1 MAYPATSP
9 HELPEAPASPDN
21 LLGEEASFDLT
32 RMATLGTLACMLAHE
47 MNNLL
52 TPVLSYAKLALD
64 APADGRMGRRAHEN
78 AIRGVEACN
87 AMAESILGFAR
98 QNSDGPADI
107 QDCVDQALR
116 CLPRDL
122 AKDGVT
128 LDVDIPE
135 DASVTISTTALVQ
148 ILLNL
153 MLNARDAMS
162 AGGRLTIRGER
173 STWNTGEAGVRLSVT
188 DTGCGIDAESL
199 DSIFN
204 VFVSGSGATGCGLG
218 LAICR
223 RLLEEVGGSIRVE
236 SRVGEGSTFVIDL
249 PAGAAATR
257 NSAAA

>member
-1 MAYPATSP
+1 MPYPATSP
-9 HELPEAPASPDN
+9 HELSEAPDAADD
-21 LLGEEASFDLT
+21 LLGEEATFDLT

-64 APADGRMGRRAHEN
+64 APADTRMGRRAHEN

-98 QNSDGPADI
+98 QDSDGPADLRA
-107 QDCVDQALR
+107 CVDQALR
-116 CLPRDL
+116 CMPRDL
-122 AKDGVT
+122 SKDGVA
-128 LDVDIPE
+128 LEVEIPE
-135 DASVTISTTALVQ
+135 GATASISTTALVQ

-153 MLNARDAMS
+153 VLNARDAMS
-162 AGGRLTIRGER
+162 AGGRLTIRAER
-173 STWNTGEAGVRLSVT
+173 STWNTGEPGVRLSVS
-188 DTGCGIDAESL
+188 DTGCGIDTESL

-236 SRVGEGSTFVIDL
+236 SRVGEGATFLLDL
-249 PAGAAATR
+249 PAGAQQ
-257 NSAAA
+257 NGSAAA